1 MRRGLTWLLVL
12 PAIVV
17 GSQAAHG
24 IAYWWAYP
32 QASLRV
38 TMLSDSG
45 HGYMAYTPAVLGFL
59 AAVELIAFSVAVADK
74 ARGRSVRALPAWVF
88 LFIPELGFVLQ
99 EHLERF
105 FAAGASVFPWWTALE
120 PSFWRGL
127 VLQIPL
133 GVAAYL
139 VAAVLLRTAS
149 VVAEIVVAR
158 REHRVVVLRPLS
170 RSWQPAMVFL
180 PRLAPLAGR
189 AADRAPPV
197 VAC

>member
-1 MRRGLTWLLVL
+1 VRRGLIWLLVL

-17 GSQAAHG
+17 GSQVAHG
-24 IAYWWAYP
+24 VAYWWAYP
-32 QASLRV
+32 QASLRL

-45 HGYMAYTPAVLGFL
+45 HGYMAYVPAALGFL
-59 AAVELIAFSVAVADK
+59 VAVELVAFVVVVADK
-74 ARGRSVRALPAWVF
+74 ARGRPVRALPAWVF

-105 FAAGASVFPWWTALE
+105 FAAGGSVFPWWTALE

-127 VLQIPL
+127 VLQVPL
-133 GVAAYL
+133 GLAAYL

-149 VVAEIVVAR
+149 VVAEVVVA
-158 REHRVVVLRPLS
+158 HRHRKVVVLREPS
-170 RSWQPAMVFL
+170 RSWRPAAAFL

-189 AADRAPPV
+189 AANRAPPV
-197 VAC
+197 VTG